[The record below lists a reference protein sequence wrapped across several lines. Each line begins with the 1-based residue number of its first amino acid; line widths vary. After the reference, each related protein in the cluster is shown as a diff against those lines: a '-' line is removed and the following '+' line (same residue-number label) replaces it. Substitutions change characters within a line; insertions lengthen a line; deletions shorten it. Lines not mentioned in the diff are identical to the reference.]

1 MTAREV
7 TLLGGSPW
15 GFRMHGGHDLHQPL
29 RVSRVNPGS
38 KAAQQGVREG
48 DLISSI
54 NGRNTSELT
63 NGEAHTLL
71 RNAGDQLKLGLNQ
84 EQAESPKRRIYRSSL
99 QENTSIE
106 TLQKTTKTT
115 TTTTKS
121 LGTRIFTDTK
131 LNGTG
136 TDDTKNDK
144 DFSNQNGSVKTTDY
158 KRTNCEKSQ
167 DAKKCLQFH
176 GNPGDSQLPEA
187 SGRMPHGS
195 RARKTRR
202 NRNKRTKQPP
212 TRSEGV
218 LHQADANKHEN
229 EEEKEDEGSI
239 LAGNKSM
246 DCPGEDFLIESNLQM
261 EREGDQT
268 KVNGHAVK
276 VSEVGSPSSTVIR
289 SIESPN
295 NPGVGRQQ
303 LRRVPV
309 SLRHRLER
317 RTLGS
322 EVKICEIS
330 TVSGPLAASV
340 GHIAGVG
347 DIIVETDV
355 GGQKTPKN
363 LGPVVTISEPAEP
376 SALMFLR
383 TTSQS
388 KDELEIQEIE
398 GEGEADEGLL
408 LKQQHGRVVV
418 VEPDSDFEAK
428 VIVEESSDIIEEFDS
443 EICNENGCKDEIKV
457 EEREIIIPDCD
468 GNGES
473 MDQVERDNREKILG
487 QGGVRPTRKDEGC
500 GGFSS
505 KETIECKESA
515 DRMKCSMEAKCQES
529 DGLNN
534 DFKLGSTKGIDQPGT
549 GVPTQELK
557 NKLGVFSEGPEL
569 SYIPSDHSNLLD
581 NSISLFD
588 NHKPCQLVTTS
599 SQINSVNSINSN
611 SRREKMKKRL
621 ILESYFSEARH
632 ADRFLDIIQEEADK
646 LSEDEEQHIR
656 DFINEEIGKF
666 RRERRYTRDD
676 SENRSGDEDQDGGEE
691 MESEREDNNW
701 DFKDDKYES
710 GGIQDLKVSPDT
722 QANIAFNEKPAAE
735 MIISSCEKKEGARK
749 NKLILNNERSY
760 SPEDLLRDCVENNK
774 GNKVEDLT
782 STSRQV
788 VVPSL
793 PPEPPKRSSSF
804 ISRDIASAMVLLN
817 PPQVDY
823 PLPVCSFEP
832 SAQTDQFYSGAE
844 DTCDKPARPPLPLA
858 LFPTSN
864 SSDSGWPLPI
874 SASIERNRGSGE
886 RRERGHGGV
895 SSKENRSP
903 GLRNEACD
911 AVEIGNDADKIEASR
926 SCPEIAYDHTGSELS
941 ATMSALQTQ
950 ISGSS
955 SDLAG
960 TRSDGISACESQR
973 VLSASSPVECYCA
986 VRAFVGDRAQYQ
998 ASGSG
1003 TGEEEEKEEEEE
1015 EEVESS
1021 RPFGYKVS
1029 CEKNKNVVEVAE
1041 PKKENKRKVEE
1052 LDEKNQLETVKLE
1065 GEKRVVDSRFK
1076 VKSQIGDEDHNDRD
1090 CELKNLAGSQCEG
1103 QGANKT
1109 EESQVN
1115 TASVGDKIEEWE
1127 REKRREKE
1135 RTDDPLRYQVDGE
1148 NNQSTLHESREA
1160 AAGICF
1166 ADTPATEVLYESSS
1180 NVESAPPDTCHA
1192 EFISGS
1198 SASENTSECAAKDL
1212 FYVPREDTCD
1222 FSISKGKHRDCPS
1235 SLTELSIRKILSMPY
1250 GLKII
1255 NEITHPLFNISV
1267 EKEEGKSFENLK
1279 SSGLEEVDSAVKV
1292 VEMIKRRPKSWMG
1305 VPTSENPQLLVC
1317 LSPSQQNFNTDKS
1330 LKGSNKSL
1338 EIRIPDADKLLD
1350 LHKKFINR
1358 RSYHDSSV
1366 DNRRGSESFAIPK
1379 YYRVEVN
1386 SRKES
1391 TGKDLGLPENKLKSK
1406 LEKSNQSNRVTGSS
1420 SNRLLKIIKEN
1431 PIDNRQCLL
1440 LRATQEPVS
1449 VPGNPH
1455 KNNNVRQDRSKSTR
1469 LSEWLTL
1476 ARNDPTDF
1484 AKYQKIYCHSDTR
1497 RDHCQDNLPSAFSPE
1512 NRTDTTNKTQH
1523 LNTNTNTNSESI
1535 SDDNINNNNYLDG
1548 KNIEGNCNPRVNSA
1562 LIIRSPESSNEIINT
1577 GTLNKSPI
1585 TYKSAIIDK
1594 SWSVEDHWNRT
1605 PVLCR
1610 GIDPGQVNPALIN
1623 NDKPETPARP
1633 NRVQNLVVDRSCI
1646 DTTSIFDKTPP
1657 RRYLAPR
1664 KYHHPEVE
1672 ALNHRQAITGTNAGI
1687 VEKKVPEEE
1696 DKENNHRET
1705 LQENLKR
1712 FRAAKDIKEL
1722 TDARRRH
1729 SLPYELFD
1737 RQLEYINRLEEV
1749 LHSEVKIGE
1758 NAKTEMEGDQDKSY
1772 YGEDNGR
1779 QSSRNQSKIY
1789 EKDCEEILTSEGH
1802 LEQTKSCQVTE
1813 DGCRVEK
1820 SIRTF
1825 ENTEERKGFSLWTLK
1840 NENREEIPD
1849 AAKCMRSFDGE
1860 QKRRNDKTEKDEDK
1874 RAPDTYRGKSEMF
1887 DGNKMIKP
1895 TGKSISIFP
1904 TTDETLREKMYDEYR
1919 DKVLE
1924 REERK
1929 HLKVIKISSHVD
1941 FPGSHP
1947 GKPSDKSNSLNSIQR
1962 EFIEKARNRMT
1973 KFGINLDDSETEIA
1987 KEDTGPGETT
1997 ESTSGLSSSYITTS
2011 CRTEETTGQIITS
2024 EVKEKNI
2031 CECRR
2036 DEKTKCLIDGKEIK
2050 DVRKLPKHLQ
2060 EFLVLAD
2067 TDTPPPHHHNHDHHP
2082 DGVWSPGSSSD
2093 PYNRDRDPGSPDR
2106 GKNSERDAG
2115 IPPVWT
2121 PSSAGTSP
2129 VAERKEF
2136 RPVSFESPILGRR
2149 KKPQT
2154 EQVPQPQPPWKSES
2168 HPQSEDH
2175 PPAQEKKK
2183 DPSSNGTNN
2192 LPDGSYNI
2200 SPRIVNSHSVPSQGL
2215 NTLATT
2221 PRLPRAQNPTITL
2234 LQKAREGQLPKG
2246 AAYLNESI
2254 CLKNNDTEDLLN
2266 SVKKEDNEMKKTP
2279 RKIEGIGPITKNGMP
2294 VALRSEV
2301 KEDNQAK
2308 WYKQMYDSLHRA
2320 GKDDDY
2326 VTIRYKP
2333 RRGLRYGHGS
2343 SSGYLSEPEPRGY
2356 ADKSATL
2363 DIRRRQ
2369 RNKENDSSISTMPRK
2384 SALVKTTAEVYR
2396 NQPGRIE
2403 NYQPGQSTPAVG
2415 VGEKET
2421 KELTVTK
2428 KKKWWDEVMD
2438 IFDRAEEKKSQIR
2451 HPMALRTFIPTHQ
2464 LLVRSN
2470 HNSRPSTTVASSKSS
2485 TTQSLHPKSSLRTT
2499 KAILEHT
2506 GHDSDTNSPSI
2517 DSDCQPS
2524 VAYRAEPPSVS
2535 LLLGQSRSK
2544 SMISGE
2550 RMPYSLLKSPKGCS
2564 ARKRHSKHVG
2574 GGNNETEDAM
2584 LIGFIDETVK
2594 PEEDQRHSSS
2604 SIEEKLKSLASSS
2617 PTRRS
2622 PLLINRSSSSSSCS
2636 NKQSLFSV
2644 PATSPRN
2651 HRNHANVINNNSI
2664 GINQRQHHDPSISSS
2679 TSSSSSSTIHI
2690 TMLPPPPPPTN
2701 NSVAETALTS
2711 PSRPFDQ
2718 HNPHTAKPYM
2728 SHALKESGYE
2738 SDSTLIFRRRDDV
2751 SPLSPLEQ
2759 RVAYKTVQK
2768 GGDVPLHGLRKL
2780 APERPKDDTEIQY
2793 FPISSTLTRIRVR
2806 RKHTQS
2812 TSSMSS
2818 GGRHRRANSSR
2829 PSPPSPPRRQSSKD
2843 NATLKLYISGT
2854 GSSSRRHQQCFAAE
2868 SVSNIRFL
2876 KERLSN
2882 KLLKQEQGRDI
2893 ARKSLTASI
2902 SSRPKVSTPSASPI
2916 KTTALTCAKKKPDC
2930 LTKRPVSPPTPSP
2943 SSAVN
2948 SPGSRQVE
2956 EKSLSKVQSKS
2967 LTGAQDG
2974 HRSKSY
2980 STSLPVKKETKIRRV
2995 RKETEESSKLGSTSV
3010 GGSSSVYLSSSSSSH
3025 AEVVHSGC
3033 RVLVNGRRHV
3043 NVDVENTLTGAVVGG
3058 KAVSLRRVRSQETGL
3073 SSTKVISKSETRE
3086 LEKTRSSCN
3095 VVIRSRSPVS
3105 GSGSGSGSGASLT
3118 ARRGNLLETCKQK
3131 SSTTKLKGGAVTTT
3145 AIPSPQQQFTSTSVV
3160 VGNKRIRDKVQPPV
3174 KTLLKKSQVI
3184 EDQEIKFYKKKI
3196 PMKKDKLVREG
3207 TAGSAAGNP
3216 GRKKNNGK
3224 SDSHFQ
3230 PEKRKIKKSCEKL
3243 LAVNCLKKVDK
3254 RVPENTTKGTK
3265 GTTTKPTTTTTTTFT
3280 TTNTTTQAQLVT
3292 MDRIK
3297 KHQEVTRTDNFFQNL
3312 FLRNISQSPFSSQ
3325 CSTPRR
3331 SSVIERA
3338 RIFQEVA
3345 GFKSEPSLRSLNVYL
3360 ATKQPVSN
3368 SRFKN
3373 WERESFSSR
3382 SSSPNPFAVSWP
3394 GRSIFQKIT
3403 KFDSLQGISKE
3414 FGSSSS
3420 LRGSRS
3426 PELDRNSIKERSLS
3440 EPPIK
3445 VSSVDEKITRRIVR
3459 LPPRSPSPSPTR
3471 SAVPRRI
3478 RSFRQDEAFPQ
3489 LKARARSAGE
3499 VHDEQRKKEIGK
3511 GKFGSNLSLAKSTSS
3526 LESYPTNNKE
3536 EYQRYVYEMVHSKKK
3551 SSRYKDLHDFYASL
3565 ERMGELE
3572 KSTSAGDLRRRFKHE
3587 DIIDYDEWKE
3597 IRSAE
3602 RAEEELKSIYGKL
3615 RAVQREKDFL
3625 FTTKDLEKYRWHGDC
3640 SLRCKERSVE
3650 NIRESFRRLTR
3661 EDTQLEA
3668 TRRLEISAKKDVYKP
3683 LWRGNS
3689 VVNVAS
3695 SMTQRANTLKESK
3708 EGKQTIS
3715 EECDKSEPSYLQRNL
3730 GGSKKFWSSLSVE
3743 QVNALKSQLNE
3754 IYGSEDKPKMYTKS
3768 FDVDEKISF
3777 AENIKQ
3783 SYPSES
3789 SDGNKPGRRKTIT
3802 RAAAGEIK
3810 ASVGEFEVVVPSH
3823 EFGDRLEEVKGLS
3836 VRCHSMLVPTS
3847 SSSSGKLSSSLKRSD
3862 SISNGRTLHPHT
3874 HTSLTETE
3882 KKRLSLTLGKE
3893 ILDKV
3898 SKKKKP
3904 KSPLA
3909 PRETLGAISAASV
3922 KNTSQSAAAI
3932 NTSPRTCYSLETS
3945 VDDNV
3950 SKSRDRDK
3958 SDFLLVLTPN
3968 GDSLAAR
3975 RKVESVLDEWS
3986 KKSPANSSRIK
3997 NASSSEI
4004 DSTTESS
4011 ENSVKTV
4018 VQCEATKATDA
4029 VPRKVE
4035 FFEKIQREKR
4045 SEEEN
4050 KSLGKRSKLSSS
4062 QSFADLK
4069 ELFGE
4074 MESARYGTLGQSG
4087 HSSPGTGSE
4096 HSSARGRG
4104 RSTSASPDVPT
4115 GRFPSHLQREP
4126 ARPRSVSPCRVST
4139 STCSLESLQH
4149 RCYSPDPEHYWRAYL
4164 NLVKHGAVKKLRAKF
4179 ESLEELSGE
4188 RAKFILSPKRF
4199 QSDPEIT
4206 RNLLKKS
4213 ESKRSSLLKTQE
4225 VTDVAWL
4232 RRKYEPGPRGKSK
4245 RRLSRSPPIPRIPLR
4260 LEDLAMPHINV
4271 ISKTAE
4277 LKDSAMSRSSSTTSL
4292 AIKAETEELEAQ
4304 RPVNRIRDKF
4314 ERMDGDS
4321 CARSTEGKPSILGE
4335 MFTSTPDVHELRDI
4349 APYLA
4354 GRWVA
4359 HKYPSRRDNG
4369 RSLSLPPELE
4379 SRSLETR
4386 SHVKTS
4392 SASSGNVGV
4401 NSSANV
4407 CARTLPRERSKVD
4420 RVKGPRAVSVSP
4432 VRSRT
4437 PTSILKQRQADPFAN
4452 QPFDPSKH
4460 RPKFRYQPPPPTP
4473 PPPDPANLRARADF
4487 EKRAK
4492 SWWPAIPTYTAKP
4505 TVTFEEYSNAP
4516 PPPPP
4521 KSHLCR
4527 TEYQAAT
4534 MTTSSWFAYQ
4544 LREQSPRRYV
4554 EGEVTIH
4561 YRSPVRAEA
4570 KEILSEEELARRS
4583 AENMRRVYQE
4593 ERRRKYL
4600 QELHDIDSRRHTDNF
4615 IPSQKSPIPLNRYD
4629 DFLDDLSY
4637 RSRSQEQT
4645 PEPRLVARAM
4655 YNFVGQTSRELSFRG
4670 GDIILIRRQIDK
4682 NWYEGEHNAMVGLF
4696 PLNYVEVLPFEGM
4709 RSTPKKPYEGQAR
4722 ARFNFIAQTNLE
4734 LSLVKG
4740 ELVVLTRRVDDNW
4753 FEGRIGNRKGIFPVT
4768 YVEVIMEPGQHRPE
4782 TPVSSKP
4789 VASPAAHSMLSNGTA
4804 SGKLSMGPHH
4814 YTPSIPV
4821 KTSTTEPQYISLPRI
4836 GVTERNKLH
4845 VAPVNETLHIDTH
4858 SDTLP
4863 YRALYNYRPQN
4874 EDELELKENDT
4885 VFVIEKCDDGWFVG
4899 SSQRTGYFGT
4909 FPGNYVERL

>member
-1 MTAREV
+1 M
-7 TLLGGSPW
+7 LKPK
-15 GFRMHGGHDLHQPL
+15 F
-29 RVSRVNPGS
+29 
-38 KAAQQGVREG
+38 KA
-48 DLISSI
+48 S
-54 NGRNTSELT
+54 
-63 NGEAHTLL
+63 
-71 RNAGDQLKLGLNQ
+71 
-84 EQAESPKRRIYRSSL
+84 
-99 QENTSIE
+99 
-106 TLQKTTKTT
+106 
-115 TTTTKS
+115 
-121 LGTRIFTDTK
+121 
-131 LNGTG
+131 
-136 TDDTKNDK
+136 
-144 DFSNQNGSVKTTDY
+144 SVK
-158 KRTNCEKSQ
+158 
-167 DAKKCLQFH
+167 
-176 GNPGDSQLPEA
+176 P
-187 SGRMPHGS
+187 
-195 RARKTRR
+195 
-202 NRNKRTKQPP
+202 
-212 TRSEGV
+212 
-218 LHQADANKHEN
+218 
-229 EEEKEDEGSI
+229 
-239 LAGNKSM
+239 
-246 DCPGEDFLIESNLQM
+246 
-261 EREGDQT
+261 
-268 KVNGHAVK
+268 
-276 VSEVGSPSSTVIR
+276 
-289 SIESPN
+289 
-295 NPGVGRQQ
+295 
-303 LRRVPV
+303 
-309 SLRHRLER
+309 
-317 RTLGS
+317 
-322 EVKICEIS
+322 
-330 TVSGPLAASV
+330 
-340 GHIAGVG
+340 
-347 DIIVETDV
+347 
-355 GGQKTPKN
+355 
-363 LGPVVTISEPAEP
+363 
-376 SALMFLR
+376 
-383 TTSQS
+383 
-388 KDELEIQEIE
+388 
-398 GEGEADEGLL
+398 
-408 LKQQHGRVVV
+408 
-418 VEPDSDFEAK
+418 
-428 VIVEESSDIIEEFDS
+428 
-443 EICNENGCKDEIKV
+443 
-457 EEREIIIPDCD
+457 
-468 GNGES
+468 
-473 MDQVERDNREKILG
+473 
-487 QGGVRPTRKDEGC
+487 
-500 GGFSS
+500 
-505 KETIECKESA
+505 
-515 DRMKCSMEAKCQES
+515 
-529 DGLNN
+529 
-534 DFKLGSTKGIDQPGT
+534 
-549 GVPTQELK
+549 
-557 NKLGVFSEGPEL
+557 
-569 SYIPSDHSNLLD
+569 
-581 NSISLFD
+581 
-588 NHKPCQLVTTS
+588 
-599 SQINSVNSINSN
+599 
-611 SRREKMKKRL
+611 
-621 ILESYFSEARH
+621 
-632 ADRFLDIIQEEADK
+632 
-646 LSEDEEQHIR
+646 
-656 DFINEEIGKF
+656 
-666 RRERRYTRDD
+666 
-676 SENRSGDEDQDGGEE
+676 
-691 MESEREDNNW
+691 
-701 DFKDDKYES
+701 
-710 GGIQDLKVSPDT
+710 
-722 QANIAFNEKPAAE
+722 
-735 MIISSCEKKEGARK
+735 
-749 NKLILNNERSY
+749 
-760 SPEDLLRDCVENNK
+760 
-774 GNKVEDLT
+774 
-782 STSRQV
+782 
-788 VVPSL
+788 
-793 PPEPPKRSSSF
+793 
-804 ISRDIASAMVLLN
+804 
-817 PPQVDY
+817 
-823 PLPVCSFEP
+823 
-832 SAQTDQFYSGAE
+832 
-844 DTCDKPARPPLPLA
+844 
-858 LFPTSN
+858 
-864 SSDSGWPLPI
+864 
-874 SASIERNRGSGE
+874 
-886 RRERGHGGV
+886 
-895 SSKENRSP
+895 
-903 GLRNEACD
+903 
-911 AVEIGNDADKIEASR
+911 
-926 SCPEIAYDHTGSELS
+926 
-941 ATMSALQTQ
+941 
-950 ISGSS
+950 
-955 SDLAG
+955 
-960 TRSDGISACESQR
+960 
-973 VLSASSPVECYCA
+973 
-986 VRAFVGDRAQYQ
+986 
-998 ASGSG
+998 
-1003 TGEEEEKEEEEE
+1003 
-1015 EEVESS
+1015 
-1021 RPFGYKVS
+1021 
-1029 CEKNKNVVEVAE
+1029 
-1041 PKKENKRKVEE
+1041 
-1052 LDEKNQLETVKLE
+1052 
-1065 GEKRVVDSRFK
+1065 
-1076 VKSQIGDEDHNDRD
+1076 
-1090 CELKNLAGSQCEG
+1090 
-1103 QGANKT
+1103 
-1109 EESQVN
+1109 
-1115 TASVGDKIEEWE
+1115 
-1127 REKRREKE
+1127 
-1135 RTDDPLRYQVDGE
+1135 
-1148 NNQSTLHESREA
+1148 
-1160 AAGICF
+1160 
-1166 ADTPATEVLYESSS
+1166 
-1180 NVESAPPDTCHA
+1180 
-1192 EFISGS
+1192 
-1198 SASENTSECAAKDL
+1198 
-1212 FYVPREDTCD
+1212 
-1222 FSISKGKHRDCPS
+1222 
-1235 SLTELSIRKILSMPY
+1235 
-1250 GLKII
+1250 
-1255 NEITHPLFNISV
+1255 
-1267 EKEEGKSFENLK
+1267 
-1279 SSGLEEVDSAVKV
+1279 
-1292 VEMIKRRPKSWMG
+1292 
-1305 VPTSENPQLLVC
+1305 
-1317 LSPSQQNFNTDKS
+1317 
-1330 LKGSNKSL
+1330 
-1338 EIRIPDADKLLD
+1338 
-1350 LHKKFINR
+1350 
-1358 RSYHDSSV
+1358 
-1366 DNRRGSESFAIPK
+1366 
-1379 YYRVEVN
+1379 
-1386 SRKES
+1386 
-1391 TGKDLGLPENKLKSK
+1391 
-1406 LEKSNQSNRVTGSS
+1406 
-1420 SNRLLKIIKEN
+1420 
-1431 PIDNRQCLL
+1431 
-1440 LRATQEPVS
+1440 
-1449 VPGNPH
+1449 
-1455 KNNNVRQDRSKSTR
+1455 
-1469 LSEWLTL
+1469 
-1476 ARNDPTDF
+1476 
-1484 AKYQKIYCHSDTR
+1484 
-1497 RDHCQDNLPSAFSPE
+1497 
-1512 NRTDTTNKTQH
+1512 
-1523 LNTNTNTNSESI
+1523 
-1535 SDDNINNNNYLDG
+1535 
-1548 KNIEGNCNPRVNSA
+1548 
-1562 LIIRSPESSNEIINT
+1562 
-1577 GTLNKSPI
+1577 
-1585 TYKSAIIDK
+1585 
-1594 SWSVEDHWNRT
+1594 
-1605 PVLCR
+1605 
-1610 GIDPGQVNPALIN
+1610 
-1623 NDKPETPARP
+1623 
-1633 NRVQNLVVDRSCI
+1633 
-1646 DTTSIFDKTPP
+1646 
-1657 RRYLAPR
+1657 
-1664 KYHHPEVE
+1664 
-1672 ALNHRQAITGTNAGI
+1672 
-1687 VEKKVPEEE
+1687 
-1696 DKENNHRET
+1696 
-1705 LQENLKR
+1705 
-1712 FRAAKDIKEL
+1712 
-1722 TDARRRH
+1722 
-1729 SLPYELFD
+1729 
-1737 RQLEYINRLEEV
+1737 
-1749 LHSEVKIGE
+1749 
-1758 NAKTEMEGDQDKSY
+1758 
-1772 YGEDNGR
+1772 
-1779 QSSRNQSKIY
+1779 
-1789 EKDCEEILTSEGH
+1789 
-1802 LEQTKSCQVTE
+1802 
-1813 DGCRVEK
+1813 
-1820 SIRTF
+1820 
-1825 ENTEERKGFSLWTLK
+1825 
-1840 NENREEIPD
+1840 
-1849 AAKCMRSFDGE
+1849 
-1860 QKRRNDKTEKDEDK
+1860 
-1874 RAPDTYRGKSEMF
+1874 
-1887 DGNKMIKP
+1887 
-1895 TGKSISIFP
+1895 
-1904 TTDETLREKMYDEYR
+1904 
-1919 DKVLE
+1919 
-1924 REERK
+1924 
-1929 HLKVIKISSHVD
+1929 
-1941 FPGSHP
+1941 
-1947 GKPSDKSNSLNSIQR
+1947 
-1962 EFIEKARNRMT
+1962 
-1973 KFGINLDDSETEIA
+1973 
-1987 KEDTGPGETT
+1987 
-1997 ESTSGLSSSYITTS
+1997 
-2011 CRTEETTGQIITS
+2011 
-2024 EVKEKNI
+2024 
-2031 CECRR
+2031 
-2036 DEKTKCLIDGKEIK
+2036 
-2050 DVRKLPKHLQ
+2050 
-2060 EFLVLAD
+2060 
-2067 TDTPPPHHHNHDHHP
+2067 
-2082 DGVWSPGSSSD
+2082 GVWSPGSSSD

-2136 RPVSFESPILGRR
+2136 RP
-2149 KKPQT
+2149 T
-2154 EQVPQPQPPWKSES
+2154 EQVSQPQPPWKSES

-2221 PRLPRAQNPTITL
+2221 SRLPRAQNPTITL

-2254 CLKNNDTEDLLN
+2254 CLKNNDTGDLLN

-2320 GKDDDY
+2320 GKD
-2326 VTIRYKP
+2326 
-2333 RRGLRYGHGS
+2333 GLRYGHGS
-2343 SSGYLSEPEPRGY
+2343 SSGYLSEPEPRAY

-2421 KELTVTK
+2421 KE
-2428 KKKWWDEVMD
+2428 WWDEVMD
-2438 IFDRAEEKKSQIR
+2438 IFDR
-2451 HPMALRTFIPTHQ
+2451 
-2464 LLVRSN
+2464 
-2470 HNSRPSTTVASSKSS
+2470 
-2485 TTQSLHPKSSLRTT
+2485 
-2499 KAILEHT
+2499 
-2506 GHDSDTNSPSI
+2506 
-2517 DSDCQPS
+2517 
-2524 VAYRAEPPSVS
+2524 
-2535 LLLGQSRSK
+2535 
-2544 SMISGE
+2544 
-2550 RMPYSLLKSPKGCS
+2550 SPKGS
-2564 ARKRHSKHVG
+2564 SVRKRHSKHA
-2574 GGNNETEDAM
+2574 GNNETEDAM

-2818 GGRHRRANSSR
+2818 SGRYRRANNTSSSTR
-2829 PSPPSPPRRQSSKD
+2829 PCPPSPPRRQSSKD

-2854 GSSSRRHQQCFAAE
+2854 GSSNRRHQQCFAAE

-2876 KERLSN
+2876 RERLSN

-2930 LTKRPVSPPTPSP
+2930 LTKRPVSPPTPST

-2980 STSLPVKKETKIRRV
+2980 PTSLPLKKETKIRR
-2995 RKETEESSKLGSTSV
+2995 RKEPEESSKLGSTSV

-3025 AEVVHSGC
+3025 AE
-3033 RVLVNGRRHV
+3033 
-3043 NVDVENTLTGAVVGG
+3043 
-3058 KAVSLRRVRSQETGL
+3058 
-3073 SSTKVISKSETRE
+3073 SETRE

-3105 GSGSGSGSGASLT
+3105 GSGSGSCSGASLT

-3145 AIPSPQQQFTSTSVV
+3145 AIPSPQQQFKSTSVV
-3160 VGNKRIRDKVQPPV
+3160 VGSKRIRDKVQPPV

-3196 PMKKDKLVREG
+3196 GMKKDKLVREG

-3216 GRKKNNGK
+3216 GRKKSNGK
-3224 SDSHFQ
+3224 SDSHSQ

-3254 RVPENTTKGTK
+3254 RVQETTTKGTK
-3265 GTTTKPTTTTTTTFT
+3265 GTTTKPTITTTTTST
-3280 TTNTTTQAQLVT
+3280 TANTTTQAQLVT

-3338 RIFQEVA
+3338 KIFQEVA

-3403 KFDSLQGISKE
+3403 KFDSLQVISKE

-3426 PELDRNSIKERSLS
+3426 PELDRDSIKERSLS

-3445 VSSVDEKITRRIVR
+3445 VSSVDEKITRRIVH

-3489 LKARARSAGE
+3489 LKTRARSAGE

-3650 NIRESFRRLTR
+3650 NIRESFRRLAR

-3695 SMTQRANTLKESK
+3695 SITQRANTLKESK
-3708 EGKQTIS
+3708 E
-3715 EECDKSEPSYLQRNL
+3715 
-3730 GGSKKFWSSLSVE
+3730 
-3743 QVNALKSQLNE
+3743 
-3754 IYGSEDKPKMYTKS
+3754 
-3768 FDVDEKISF
+3768 
-3777 AENIKQ
+3777 
-3783 SYPSES
+3783 ES
-3789 SDGNKPGRRKTIT
+3789 SDGDKPGRRKTIT
-3802 RAAAGEIK
+3802 RAGVGEIK

-3836 VRCHSMLVPTS
+3836 VRCHSMLVPTN

-3898 SKKKKP
+3898 SKRKKP

-3909 PRETLGAISAASV
+3909 PRETLGAIAAASV

-3968 GDSLAAR
+3968 GDSPAAR

-4018 VQCEATKATDA
+4018 VQCEA

-4115 GRFPSHLQREP
+4115 GRFPSHSQREP

-4188 RAKFILSPKRF
+4188 RAKFVLSPKRF

-4232 RRKYEPGPRGKSK
+4232 RRKYELGPRGKSK

-4369 RSLSLPPELE
+4369 RSLSLPPDLE

-4473 PPPDPANLRARADF
+4473 PLPDPANLRARADF

-4527 TEYQAAT
+4527 TEYQ
-4534 MTTSSWFAYQ
+4534 
-4544 LREQSPRRYV
+4544 
-4554 EGEVTIH
+4554 
-4561 YRSPVRAEA
+4561 
-4570 KEILSEEELARRS
+4570 
-4583 AENMRRVYQE
+4583 
-4593 ERRRKYL
+4593 
-4600 QELHDIDSRRHTDNF
+4600 D
-4615 IPSQKSPIPLNRYD
+4615 
-4629 DFLDDLSY
+4629 
-4637 RSRSQEQT
+4637 
-4645 PEPRLVARAM
+4645 
-4655 YNFVGQTSRELSFRG
+4655 
-4670 GDIILIRRQIDK
+4670 
-4682 NWYEGEHNAMVGLF
+4682 
-4696 PLNYVEVLPFEGM
+4696 
-4709 RSTPKKPYEGQAR
+4709 
-4722 ARFNFIAQTNLE
+4722 
-4734 LSLVKG
+4734 
-4740 ELVVLTRRVDDNW
+4740 
-4753 FEGRIGNRKGIFPVT
+4753 
-4768 YVEVIMEPGQHRPE
+4768 
-4782 TPVSSKP
+4782 VS
-4789 VASPAAHSMLSNGTA
+4789 
-4804 SGKLSMGPHH
+4804 
-4814 YTPSIPV
+4814 
-4821 KTSTTEPQYISLPRI
+4821 
-4836 GVTERNKLH
+4836 
-4845 VAPVNETLHIDTH
+4845 
-4858 SDTLP
+4858 
-4863 YRALYNYRPQN
+4863 
-4874 EDELELKENDT
+4874 
-4885 VFVIEKCDDGWFVG
+4885 
-4899 SSQRTGYFGT
+4899 
-4909 FPGNYVERL
+4909 